1 LTSHRVRVNVA
12 TVGGTP
18 RAFLDAS
25 TAIRPALRDEPSAE
39 LVPALTI
46 AAHPSPARVGERL
59 ILRGLAAGQE
69 VLLSRSAPEFLRPGS
84 VLGAPL
90 ADPFVSRQPVRIA
103 PAPDGKIRIAS
114 DGGTAIAVG
123 GAERGAAV
131 VGPLEPGTGVPIVL
145 ADRIILVLH
154 QVESSEAD
162 AALDPMDMVGSG
174 LGISRLRRA
183 IAQIADLRVPV
194 LLRGETGT
202 GKELVARALHDR
214 GPRRA
219 GPFVSVNLGAI
230 SKELAAAELFG
241 AVRGAY
247 TGATRER
254 EGLFRAARGGTLFLD
269 EVGEASPEL
278 QVMLLRVL
286 ETGELYPVGG
296 DAPIATDVRVIA
308 ATDADLEA
316 QIRDGRFK
324 APLLHRLAGHE
335 LYLPPLRERV
345 EDLGILFHH
354 FARED
359 LAAMGEAHRLEPGD
373 PLAEPWLPA
382 SIALRLLRFRW
393 PGNIRQLRNVTRQLV
408 IGSRGRA
415 HLQIEPRLAAELDA
429 GAQPAPA
436 PAPAHEAAG
445 AGAAPAPAVS
455 QPPARSRSPSVTTPP
470 AGSRSPSVTQPP
482 AVRRR
487 PAEVAE
493 PELIA
498 ALRANAWDLK
508 AAADHLGI
516 PRASIYDVIER
527 CPNVRTAGDLTPEE
541 IVRCHRECGGDLEL
555 MAERLEVSRR
565 ALGRRAKELGLE
577 ITKG

>member
-1 LTSHRVRVNVA
+1 
-12 TVGGTP
+12 VGGAS
-18 RAFLDAS
+18 RGVLDAS
-25 TAIRPALRDEPSAE
+25 TAIRRSPRGDVSAE
-39 LVPALTI
+39 LAPALTI
-46 AAHPSPARVGERL
+46 AAHPNPARVGDRL
-59 ILRGLAAGQE
+59 VLGGLAAGRE
-69 VLLSRSAPEFLRPGS
+69 VLLSRSAPDFLRAGS
-84 VLGAPL
+84 ALGAPL
-90 ADPFVSRQPVRIA
+90 ADPFVSRQPIRIA
-103 PAPDGKIRIAS
+103 PAPEGRIRIAS
-114 DGGTAIAVG
+114 DGGTALAVG
-123 GAERGAAV
+123 GVERGTV
-131 VGPLEPGTGVPIVL
+131 ELSPLAPGAGVPIVL
-145 ADRIILVLH
+145 ADRIVLVLH
-154 QVESSEAD
+154 LVEPDAD
-162 AALDPMDMVGSG
+162 NAADSMDMVGRG

-202 GKELVARALHDR
+202 GKELVARALHVR

-296 DAPIATDVRVIA
+296 DAPVATDVRVIA

-335 LYLPPLRERV
+335 LYLPPLRERA
-345 EDLGILFHH
+345 EDLGLLFHH
-354 FARED
+354 FAREE
-359 LAAMGEAHRLEPGD
+359 LAAIGEAARLEPGD
-373 PLAEPWLPA
+373 PMADPWLPA

-408 IGSRGRA
+408 IGSRGRP
-415 HLQIEPRLAAELDA
+415 HLQIDARLAAELDA
-429 GAQPAPA
+429 GALPVAV
-436 PAPAHEAAG
+436 HEAAAVVATAA
-445 AGAAPAPAVS
+445 AGAAEGRPT
-455 QPPARSRSPSVTTPP
+455 AR
-470 AGSRSPSVTQPP
+470 PP

-487 PAEVAE
+487 PAEVTE
-493 PELIA
+493 PELVA
-498 ALRANAWDLK
+498 ALRAHAWDLK

-527 CPNVRTAGDLTPEE
+527 CPNVRTAGDLTPDE
-541 IVRCHRECGGDLEL
+541 ITRCHRECSGDLDR

-565 ALGRRAKELGLE
+565 ALGRRVKELGLE
-577 ITKG
+577 IAKG